1 MHETEA
7 ASPCLRGCRRKHV
20 RLPPPIAPQ
29 GKRSSEHLE
38 NMQRLFPGVHGR
50 VIELCKPS
58 QKKYNA
64 AVTIAMGKNMDAI
77 VVDNEATAQDC
88 IRYLKEKKGAP
99 ETFVPLET
107 IRATPI
113 AERMRQLGGS
123 KRPVIDV
130 ISIND
135 ERFLRAVQYAV
146 GDALVCD
153 SLDEVRARLTMPYER
168 PSSLAHHYLAYLARR
183 GEVVSTLARH
193 GAGSATG

>member
-1 MHETEA
+1 M
-7 ASPCLRGCRRKHV
+7 HV

-88 IRYLKEKKGAP
+88 IRYLKEKKVHACSAFTPLAP
-99 ETFVPLET
+99 RPPQTPL
-107 IRATPI
+107 PFPH
-113 AERMRQLGGS
+113 S
-123 KRPVIDV
+123 P
-130 ISIND
+130 
-135 ERFLRAVQYAV
+135 
-146 GDALVCD
+146 
-153 SLDEVRARLTMPYER
+153 P
-168 PSSLAHHYLAYLARR
+168 
-183 GEVVSTLARH
+183 H
-193 GAGSATG
+193 GALEGL